1 MPSYNDLNT
10 SKIALV
16 GFVGALV
23 TFVVIIAVQVL
34 YLSTAKDLRQERVI
48 EAPTTDSDSIVYEQQ
63 VKLTRYAWIDQPNK
77 KVVIPIERAM
87 ELVVSE
93 LSASSS
99 EERNDDQ

>member
-1 MPSYNDLNT
+1 MSSYNDLNT

-34 YLSTAKDLRQERVI
+34 YLSAAKDLRQERVI
-48 EAPTTDSDSIVYEQQ
+48 EAPTTDSDSIVYEQL

-93 LSASSS
+93 LSASPS